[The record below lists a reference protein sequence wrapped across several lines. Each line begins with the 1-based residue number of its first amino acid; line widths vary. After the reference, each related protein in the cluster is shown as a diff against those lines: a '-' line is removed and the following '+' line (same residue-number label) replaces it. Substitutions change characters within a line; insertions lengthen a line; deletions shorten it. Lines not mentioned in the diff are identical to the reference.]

1 MKKTEAS
8 EATET
13 DADDM
18 LAEYRFDYGKARPN
32 RFASSMQKDHV
43 TVTLDPD
50 VAEVFKTSGSV
61 NMVLRALI
69 TTMPKADK
77 KKRAG
82 KQIPKQ
88 NTQ

>member
-8 EATET
+8 KATET

-18 LAEYRFDYGKARPN
+18 LAEYRFDYGTARPN
-32 RFASSMQKDHV
+32 RFASSNQKDHV

-61 NMVLRALI
+61 NTVLRALI
-69 TTMPKADK
+69 TTMPKADTR
-77 KKRAG
+77 KRAG
-82 KQIPKQ
+82 KQSPKR
-88 NTQ
+88 NTN